1 MLILT
6 RRIGE
11 KLLIGDDIEVIVLD
25 INRNQAKIGI
35 KAPRELTVLRE
46 ELFIRDKRESMG
58 YAEAET
64 EVEAEV
70 VEKEK
75 ALSDC

>member
-11 KLLIGDDIEVIVLD
+11 KLLIGDDIEVIILD
-25 INRNQAKIGI
+25 INRSQVKIGI

-46 ELFIRDKRESMG
+46 ELFIRDKRESLG
-58 YAEAET
+58 EA
-64 EVEAEV
+64 
-70 VEKEK
+70 K
-75 ALSDC
+75 AVSES

>member
-11 KLLIGDDIEVIVLD
+11 ELFLGDEIEVVVLD
-25 INRNQAKIGI
+25 VNRNQVKIGI

-46 ELFIRDKRESMG
+46 ELFVKDKRGLLTDDIE
-58 YAEAET
+58 
-64 EVEAEV
+64 
-70 VEKEK
+70 
-75 ALSDC
+75 

>member
-11 KLLIGDDIEVIVLD
+11 KSFIGDEIEVVVLD
-25 INRNQAKIGI
+25 VNRNQVKIGI

-46 ELFIRDKRESMG
+46 ELFVKDKRGLLTDDIE
-58 YAEAET
+58 
-64 EVEAEV
+64 
-70 VEKEK
+70 
-75 ALSDC
+75 

>member
-11 KLLIGDDIEVIVLD
+11 KLFIGDEIEVVVLD
-25 INRNQAKIGI
+25 VNRNQVKIGI

-46 ELFIRDKRESMG
+46 ELFVKDKRGLLTDDIE
-58 YAEAET
+58 
-64 EVEAEV
+64 
-70 VEKEK
+70 
-75 ALSDC
+75 

>member
-11 KLLIGDDIEVIVLD
+11 KLFSGDEIEVVVLD
-25 INRNQAKIGI
+25 VNRNQVKIGI

-46 ELFIRDKRESMG
+46 ELFVKDKRGLLTDDIE
-58 YAEAET
+58 
-64 EVEAEV
+64 
-70 VEKEK
+70 
-75 ALSDC
+75 